1 MIVLGLTGS
10 IGMGK
15 STTAGFFAEA
25 GMPVFNADDAVHRLY
40 RGRAVEAVEA
50 AFPGVDVNGAIDRQ
64 KLSKVLA
71 GKAENFK
78 RLEAIVH
85 PLVRE
90 ERRAFLEQA
99 RVDGAP
105 IAVLDIPLLYETGG
119 ERDVDYVVVVT
130 CDPAIQRE
138 RVLSRPDM
146 TVEKLETVLK
156 QQLPDGEKR
165 ARADYIVDTGDGM
178 DAARAAVDA
187 IIADLKTRGPRATRD
202 STRDSI

>member
-1 MIVLGLTGS
+1 MILLGLTGS

-40 RGRAVEAVEA
+40 RGRAVEPVEA
-50 AFPGVDVNGAIDRQ
+50 AFPGVAVNGAIDRQ
-64 KLSKVLA
+64 KLSKALA

-78 RLEAIVH
+78 RLETIVH

-90 ERRAFLEQA
+90 ERRVFLEQA
-99 RVDGAP
+99 KAAGAP
-105 IAVLDIPLLYETGG
+105 IAVLDVPLLYETGG

-130 CDPAIQRE
+130 CDPEIQRQ

-156 QQLPDGEKR
+156 QQLPDSEKR

-178 DAARAAVDA
+178 DAARAAVGA
-187 IIADLKTRGPRATRD
+187 IIADLKKRGPRATRD

>member
-1 MIVLGLTGS
+1 MILLGLTGS

-40 RGRAVEAVEA
+40 RGCAVEPVEA
-50 AFPGVDVNGAIDRQ
+50 AFPGVAVNGAIDRQ
-64 KLSKVLA
+64 KLSKALA

-90 ERRAFLEQA
+90 ERQAFLERA
-99 RVDGAP
+99 RADGAL
-105 IAVLDIPLLYETGG
+105 IAVLDVPLLYETGG

-187 IIADLKTRGPRATRD
+187 IIADLKRRGPRATRD